1 MNKFIGIGRLVR
13 DPDIRYSQ
21 GKNGE
26 KVCITRFSLAIDRK
40 TKVKNGEKN
49 CDFISCIA
57 FGKTGEFVE
66 KFLKMGIKIALEG
79 HIQTGS
85 YTNKENQKV
94 YTTDVIA
101 DSIEFVESKKESQPQ
116 PQPQAQAQ
124 PQNFV
129 SIPDGIENDLP
140 FI

>member
-1 MNKFIGIGRLVR
+1 MNKFICIGRLVR
-13 DPDIRYSQ
+13 DPEIRYSQ

-26 KVCITRFSLAIDRK
+26 KVCVVRFTLAIDRK
-40 TKVKNGEKN
+40 AKVENGQQN
-49 CDFISCIA
+49 SDFLNCIA

-94 YTTDVIA
+94 YTTDIVA
-101 DSIEFVESKKESQPQ
+101 DSIEFVESKKESQAQ
-116 PQPQAQAQ
+116 PQ

>member
-116 PQPQAQAQ
+116 PQAQAQ

>member
-13 DPDIRYSQ
+13 DPEVRFSQ

-26 KVCITRFSLAIDRK
+26 KVCVARFSLAIDRK
-40 TKVKNGEKN
+40 TKVKAGEQN

-57 FGKTGEFVE
+57 FGKTAEFVE

-94 YTTDVIA
+94 YTTDIIA

-116 PQPQAQAQ
+116 PQPQPQA
-124 PQNFV
+124 QNFV
-129 SIPDGIENDLP
+129 SIPDGIENELP